1 MGDDPFAL
9 LDEAEAAALLG
20 TTGSSLAR
28 WRKGS
33 LGPPFIRLGRRVR
46 YRRSD
51 LAEWLASRVGTQGGG
66 ER

>member
-1 MGDDPFAL
+1 MVDDPFGL
-9 LDEAEAAALLG
+9 LDENEAAALLG

-33 LGPPFIRLGRRVR
+33 IGPPFIRLGRRVC
-46 YRRSD
+46 YRRGD
-51 LAEWLASRVGTQGGG
+51 LAEWLASQVGQGG